1 VTVPTPPVALSI
13 AGSDSAAGAGAQADL
28 KTFSALGVFA
38 TTAITAV
45 TAQNTLGVRA
55 VHVVPTPMVEAQ
67 VDAVLDDLAV
77 RSVKTGMLA
86 TLETLAAVGALAAR
100 GRLANL
106 VVDPVMVASTGDRL
120 LAGGAEAAYR
130 ELLLPFAYVV
140 TPNVAE
146 AALLVGAQLRN
157 LDDMRAAARELHRTG
172 VRWVVV
178 KGGHLAGDQ
187 SADVVYDGVSM
198 TVLSAPRVATT
209 NVHGTGCTLSAA
221 IAAHLARGLPPPA
234 AIRAAKD
241 YVTTALCGAAGWR
254 LGGGSGPLD
263 HMGWAG
269 QVPAS

>member
-1 VTVPTPPVALSI
+1 MTTSTPPVALTI

-28 KTFSALGVFA
+28 KTFSALGVFG

-45 TAQNTLGVRA
+45 TAQDTLGVRA
-55 VHVVPTPMVEAQ
+55 VHVVPTQVVQAQ

-86 TLETLAAVGALAAR
+86 TVETVAAVGQLAEG

-106 VVDPVMVASTGDRL
+106 VVDPVMVASSGDRL
-120 LAGGAEAAYR
+120 LELGAEAAYR
-130 ELLLPFAYVV
+130 ELLLPFAYVA

-157 LDDMRAAARELHRTG
+157 LDDLKAAARELHPTG
-172 VRWVVV
+172 ARWVVV
-178 KGGHLAGDQ
+178 KGGHLAGDE
-187 SADVVYDGVSM
+187 SADVVYDGESM

-221 IAAHLARGLPPPA
+221 IAAHLARGLPPLA

-241 YVTTALCGAAGWR
+241 YVTTALSGAAAWR
-254 LGGGSGPLD
+254 LGRGHGPLD
-263 HMGWAG
+263 HMGWADRG
-269 QVPAS
+269 QAD